1 MEKHQAPNQ
10 LNIEMTHSEGAACDF
25 ASESKGLSHQ
35 VLLVTLIAQALPEV
49 LAQFS
54 DLAIAQPFYR
64 GSPGI
69 DEINDPI
76 ET

>member
-1 MEKHQAPNQ
+1 MKQDQTTYQ
-10 LNIEMTHSEGAACDF
+10 LNVEMTHSEGAACNF
-25 ASESKGLSHQ
+25 TNEGKGLSHQ
-35 VLLVTLIAQALPEV
+35 VLLITLAAQALPEA

-64 GSPGI
+64 WSVGV
-69 DEINDPI
+69 DEINDPV

>member
-1 MEKHQAPNQ
+1 
-10 LNIEMTHSEGAACDF
+10 MTHSKGTACNFTNEG
-25 ASESKGLSHQ
+25 KGLSHQ
-35 VLLVTLIAQALPEV
+35 ILLVTLAAQALPEA

-64 GSPGI
+64 GSLGI
-69 DEINDPI
+69 DEINDPV